1 MQQFHPHPYQQAGID
16 AILEKPGVAL
26 WMEMGLGKTVVTL
39 TAIDQLIYDRLE
51 ISRVL
56 IVAPKKVAEATWQD
70 EAAKWEHLQ
79 HLRISTVLGTE
90 KQRKAALEAPAD
102 IYIINRENVPWL
114 VHTLGRS
121 WNFDMV
127 VLDEASSFKNHAAQR
142 FKALKA
148 VRPRIHK
155 VVELTGTP
163 RPNSLLD
170 LWAQIYLLDQGERL
184 GRYITHYRKDYFWPT
199 EYSYEPKDGAAE
211 AVEGRIKDI
220 VLSFKAADHLTLP
233 EKIIDDI
240 PVVLDKPAKA
250 AYKKLEKDYLLDV
263 DGETITAQQA
273 AALTGKLLQLCNG
286 SIYDE
291 GGTVHPIHRCKLD
304 AFDEL
309 IDALDGQKALVF
321 YGFRFDE
328 EHHRNTESTPQG
340 PQICRAAL
348 RAGCRRLER
357 GKAGC
362 SAGPARQLRLR
373 PEPAAGRAS
382 PDLVQPAVESGA
394 LRPGRSTALPAGPDP
409 ECHRPPAD
417 RQGRCGRD
425 GGQGAEPQGHRPE
438 QPDAGG
444 KDPHSGSEE
453 GRQQVST
460 RAFRRLSRAERR
472 GFINTIEDP
481 LTRRAFE
488 IVFLGPGKV
497 SWRKAAL
504 LYGGGISPE
513 TLRVWVWQ
521 ELQRA

>member
-1 MQQFHPHPYQQAGID
+1 MQQFHPHPYQQAGIE
-16 AILEKPGVAL
+16 AILEKSGVAL

-90 KQRKAALEAPAD
+90 KQRKAALAAPAD

-114 VHTLGRS
+114 VHTLGRG

-291 GGTVHPIHRCKLD
+291 SGTVHQIHRCKLD

-328 EHHRNTESTPQG
+328 EQLTETLKTRHKGLRFAVLRSGQD
-340 PQICRAAL
+340 AADWN
-348 RAGCRRLER
+348 AGKLDVLL
-357 GKAGC
+357 A
-362 SAGPARQLRLR
+362 
-373 PEPAAGRAS
+373 
-382 PDLVQPAVESGA
+382 QPASCAYG
-394 LRPGRSTALPAGPDP
+394 LNLQQGGHHLIWYSLPWSLELYAQG
-409 ECHRPPAD
+409 EARLY
-417 RQGRCGRD
+417 RQGQTQSVIVHRMIVK
-425 GGQGAEPQGHRPE
+425 GGADEMVVKALNR
-438 QPDAGG
+438 
-444 KDPHSGSEE
+444 KDTDQNSLMQAVKTHV
-453 GRQQVST
+453 Q
-460 RAFRRLSRAERR
+460 
-472 GFINTIEDP
+472 
-481 LTRRAFE
+481 
-488 IVFLGPGKV
+488 
-497 SWRKAAL
+497 AAQK
-504 LYGGGISPE
+504 GDSK
-513 TLRVWVWQ
+513 
-521 ELQRA
+521 